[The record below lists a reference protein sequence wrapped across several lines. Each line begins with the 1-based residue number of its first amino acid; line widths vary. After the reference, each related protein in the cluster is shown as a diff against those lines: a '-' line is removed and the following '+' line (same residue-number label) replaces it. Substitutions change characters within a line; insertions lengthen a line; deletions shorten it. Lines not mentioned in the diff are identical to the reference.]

1 MGSLTDGGTK
11 ADVHLLVDF
20 ENLKP
25 SAADVALVRSEEYRL
40 WVFHG
45 PHQNKFDAALVKAW
59 QPLGE
64 RVDFVQSSKQ
74 GKNAL
79 DFHIA
84 FKLGELFADARR
96 TGRRASYVIVS
107 GDGGFEALFEYMRTQ
122 GCAVTLAG
130 SIQAAL
136 AVPAPKE
143 PPVAPASA
151 APPISQS
158 LQRPSRG
165 IIPAVS
171 QPTPAVAPKKKAAAK
186 AAPANRSAVAE
197 GDVQTIVAELR
208 AYPKNRPGDRAA
220 LERYIVAR
228 LGNKITSGAAKFVVA
243 GLEQQQVVSFNG
255 TKAAYKVPK
264 ATK

>member
-25 SAADVALVRSEEYRL
+25 SAADVALIRSEEYRL

-59 QPLGE
+59 QPLGG

-84 FKLGELFADARR
+84 FKLGELFADERK
-96 TGRRASYVIVS
+96 TGRRASYVVVS
-107 GDGGFEALFEYMRTQ
+107 GDGGFEPLFDYMRTQ
-122 GCAVTLAG
+122 GCTVTLAG
-130 SIQAAL
+130 SIPNAL
-136 AVPAPKE
+136 AAPTLE
-143 PPVAPASA
+143 PPAAQATA
-151 APPISQS
+151 APPLSQG

-171 QPTPAVAPKKKAAAK
+171 QPAPVSAPKKKAAAK
-186 AAPANRSAVAE
+186 AAPAVRNSVVE
-197 GDVQTIVAELR
+197 GDVQTIIAELR
-208 AYPKNRPGDRAA
+208 AHPKNRPGDRAA

-228 LGNKITSGAAKFVVA
+228 LGNKITSGAAKAVVA
-243 GLEQQQVVSFNG
+243 QLEQQTVVSFNG
-255 TKAAYKVPK
+255 TKAAYKLPK
-264 ATK
+264 AKK